1 MSARILEKEQLSDN
15 VFKLVLDTPKI
26 AKKRKAGQFVV
37 LRIHEEGERV
47 PLTIA
52 DADAEKGTLT
62 IIFQVVGKS
71 TTHLSEMNVGDELL
85 DLVGPL
91 GKPTHVD
98 KLGTVACI
106 GGGVGV
112 APVYPITEAMK
123 NAGNHIISIIGARD
137 KNLIIME
144 DEMKA
149 VSDEII
155 VTTDDGSYGFH
166 GFVSQAL
173 EEKYLLPGKKIDLVV
188 AIGPVPMMRAVCDVT
203 KKYNIPTVVSL
214 NSIMVDATGM
224 CGACR
229 VSVGGKTKFVCVDG
243 PEFDGHQV
251 DFRELID
258 RQRIYLTEEKEC
270 MNHFCTCKQHG
281 KGAL

>member
-1 MSARILEKEQLSDN
+1 MTAKILVKEQLSEN
-15 VFKLVLDTPKI
+15 VFKMILDGPKI
-26 AKKRKAGQFVV
+26 AQKRKAGQFVV
-37 LRIHEEGERV
+37 LRIHEEGERI

-52 DADAEKGTLT
+52 DADPNKGTVT

-71 TTHLSEMNVGDELL
+71 TGHLADLNVGDDLL

-91 GKPTHVD
+91 GKPTHIEKV
-98 KLGTVACI
+98 GTVACI
-106 GGGVGV
+106 GGGVGI
-112 APVYPITEAMK
+112 APVYPITQALK
-123 NAGNHIISIIGARD
+123 NAGNYVISIIGARTKD
-137 KNLIIME
+137 LLIME

-149 VSDEII
+149 VSDEF
-155 VTTDDGSYGFH
+155 VVATDDGSYGFH

-173 EEKYLLPGKKIDLVV
+173 ENKYLMTGKKINEVV
-188 AIGPVPMMRAVCDVT
+188 AIGPVPMMRAVCDTT
-203 KKYNIPTVVSL
+203 KKYNVPTVVSL

-229 VSVGGKTKFVCVDG
+229 VSVGGKTRFVCVDG

-251 DFRELID
+251 DFRELMD

-270 MNHFCTCKQHG
+270 YDHYCSCRLG
-281 KGAL
+281 KGGR

>member
-1 MSARILEKEQLSDN
+1 MSAKILVKEQLSEN
-15 VFKLVLDTPKI
+15 VFKMILDGPKI
-26 AKKRKAGQFVV
+26 AQKRKAGQFVV
-37 LRIHEEGERV
+37 LRIHEEGERI

-52 DADAEKGTLT
+52 DADPNKGTVT

-71 TTHLSEMNVGDELL
+71 TGHLADLNVGDELL

-91 GKPTHVD
+91 GKPTHIEKV
-98 KLGTVACI
+98 GTVACI
-106 GGGVGV
+106 GGGVGI
-112 APVYPITEAMK
+112 APVYPITQALK
-123 NAGNHIISIIGARD
+123 NAGNYVISIIGARTKD
-137 KNLIIME
+137 LLIME

-149 VSDEII
+149 VSDEF
-155 VTTDDGSYGFH
+155 VVATDDGSYGFH

-173 EEKYLLPGKKIDLVV
+173 ENKYLMTGKKINEVV
-188 AIGPVPMMRAVCDVT
+188 AIGPVPMMRAVCDTT
-203 KKYNIPTVVSL
+203 KKYNVPTVVSL

-229 VSVGGKTKFVCVDG
+229 VSVGGKTRFVCVDG

-251 DFRELID
+251 DFRELMD

-270 MNHFCTCKQHG
+270 YDHYCSCRLG
-281 KGAL
+281 KGGR